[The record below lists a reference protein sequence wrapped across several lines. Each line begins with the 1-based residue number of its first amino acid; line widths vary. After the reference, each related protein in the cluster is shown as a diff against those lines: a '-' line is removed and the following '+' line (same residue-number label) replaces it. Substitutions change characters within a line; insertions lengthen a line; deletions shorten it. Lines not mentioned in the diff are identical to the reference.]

1 MKQPKLAKLAATDVL
16 ARLAPT
22 DLHLADDDDLLAG
35 VERAIENITDPQAA
49 LAYAIAFRSGLRSGP
64 SANAAEPVPAPASP
78 APQASINE
86 AREQARQ
93 AGATAERARL
103 RAILTD
109 PLAADRW
116 DAARHLAFH
125 TSMTAPA
132 AIALLQTVKPATTAD
147 ALKSLPA
154 HIARACHA
162 EGGLV
167 RFDASAGTI
176 ATVEAGGAPAGATL
190 GFCPA
195 PDPFV
200 KADPAAQNRE
210 RWKRTTDALNAEAD
224 HAIRG

>member
-1 MKQPKLAKLAATDVL
+1 MKRPKLTAADVL

-22 DLHLADDDDLLAG
+22 DIHLADDDDLLAG

-64 SANAAEPVPAPASP
+64 SANAAEPVPAPAP
-78 APQASINE
+78 VAQASPDLGAVRAE
-86 AREQARQ
+86 AAQ
-93 AGATAERARL
+93 AGAAAERNRIKS
-103 RAILTD
+103 ILTD
-109 PLAADRW
+109 PIARERFQAAK
-116 DAARHLAFH
+116 HLAFE
-125 TSMTAPA
+125 TSMTPSEAL
-132 AIALLQTVKPATTAD
+132 ALLFTVKPGSAAE
-147 ALKSLPA
+147 ALRRSLPA
-154 HIARACHA
+154 NVARACNA

-200 KADPAAQNRE
+200 KADPAAQSRE
-210 RWKRTTDALNAEAD
+210 RWKKVTDDLNAGKS
-224 HAIRG
+224 AIHV

>member
-64 SANAAEPVPAPASP
+64 SANAAEPVPAPAP
-78 APQASINE
+78 VAQASPDLGAVRAE
-86 AREQARQ
+86 AAQ
-93 AGATAERARL
+93 AGAAAERNRIKS
-103 RAILTD
+103 ILTD
-109 PLAADRW
+109 PIARERFQAAK
-116 DAARHLAFH
+116 HLAFE
-125 TSMTAPA
+125 TSMTPSEAL
-132 AIALLQTVKPATTAD
+132 ALLFTVKPGSAAE
-147 ALKSLPA
+147 ALQSPPA
-154 HIARACHA
+154 HVARACHA

-195 PDPFV
+195 PDPFI
-200 KADPAAQNRE
+200 KADPAAKNRE
-210 RWKRTTDALNAEAD
+210 RWKKVTDDLNAGKS
-224 HAIRG
+224 AIHV

>member
-1 MKQPKLAKLAATDVL
+1 MKLTDTL
-16 ARLAPT
+16 QRLADAHLRGNDALFLEGLIEGGERFGIFGNEAQIVAFAEQWQGKPT
-22 DLHLADDDDLLAG
+22 
-35 VERAIENITDPQAA
+35 QASHA
-49 LAYAIAFRSGLRSGP
+49 
-64 SANAAEPVPAPASP
+64 P

-125 TSMTAPA
+125 TSMTAPE
-132 AIALLQTVKPATTAD
+132 AIALLQTVKPATPAD

-154 HIARACHA
+154 HVARACNA

-200 KADPAAQNRE
+200 QASPKAKAAAS
-210 RWKRTTDALNAEAD
+210 WKKVTGQLNAEAD
-224 HAIRG
+224 HAIHV

>member
-1 MKQPKLAKLAATDVL
+1 MKRPKLTAADVL

-78 APQASINE
+78 VAQASLDE
-86 AREQARQ
+86 VRQ
-93 AGATAERARL
+93 QAEREGALAQRERL

-125 TSMTAPA
+125 TSMTAPE
-132 AIALLQTVKPATTAD
+132 AIALLQTVGPSTPAD

-154 HIARACHA
+154 HVARACNSPT
-162 EGGLV
+162 GLV
-167 RFDASAGTI
+167 GFNAQAGTI
-176 ATVEAGGAPAGATL
+176 ATVEAGGASAGASI
-190 GFCPA
+190 GFAPA

-200 KADPAAQNRE
+200 KADPNARNRAA
-210 RWKRTTDALNAEAD
+210 WKRTTDALNGEAD

>member
-1 MKQPKLAKLAATDVL
+1 MKRPKLTAADVL

-78 APQASINE
+78 VAQASINE

-103 RAILTD
+103 RAILTC
-109 PLAADRW
+109 PLSADRW

-125 TSMTAPA
+125 TSMTAPE
-132 AIALLQTVKPATTAD
+132 AIALLQTVKPATPAD

-154 HIARACHA
+154 HIARACNSPT
-162 EGGLV
+162 GLV
-167 RFDASAGTI
+167 GFNAQAGTI
-176 ATVEAGGAPAGATL
+176 ETVEAGASSAGASI
-190 GFCPA
+190 GFAPA
-195 PDPFV
+195 PDPFA
-200 KADPAAQNRE
+200 KADPNAKHRDA
-210 RWKRTTDALNAEAD
+210 WKRTTSTLNAEAD